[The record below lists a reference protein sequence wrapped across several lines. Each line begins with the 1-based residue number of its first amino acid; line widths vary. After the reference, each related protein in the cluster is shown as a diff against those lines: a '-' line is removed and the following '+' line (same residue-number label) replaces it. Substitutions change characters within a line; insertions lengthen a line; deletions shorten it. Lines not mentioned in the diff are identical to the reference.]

1 MSRLKQMLAKKKDAS
16 QKAVVKLVQED
27 ENKKEVE
34 DTEVVNKEVEPEL
47 NIIKN
52 LEGLDQ
58 KPIEVQTKE
67 VEEWASVADIY
78 KEVDVNQQVQNDL
91 HQEQKAKVA

>member
-1 MSRLKQMLAKKKDAS
+1 MLAKKKDAS

-34 DTEVVNKEVEPEL
+34 DTEVVNKEIEPEL

-52 LEGLDQ
+52 LEGLD
-58 KPIEVQTKE
+58 
-67 VEEWASVADIY
+67 
-78 KEVDVNQQVQNDL
+78 
-91 HQEQKAKVA
+91 

>member
-16 QKAVVKLVQED
+16 QKAVVKLVQEY

-34 DTEVVNKEVEPEL
+34 DTEVVNKEIEPEL